1 MELSK
6 EIMPVFHI
14 LLTLSRLS
22 LLLGASAILTR
33 SGSKKNALANKK
45 SQLAFNGLACS
56 LLLKDFMP
64 VKLPDEPGDITAY
77 QLLAPIRQKIEAI
90 VITVLFL
97 NYCPGMLVAIS
108 LNCCAIQATVQ

>member
-1 MELSK
+1 MLSQTNSWLA
-6 EIMPVFHI
+6 FY
-14 LLTLSRLS
+14 
-22 LLLGASAILTR
+22 
-33 SGSKKNALANKK
+33 ALA
-45 SQLAFNGLACS
+45 FF

-108 LNCCAIQATVQ
+108 LNCCAIQATVQWQGEYIEYPI